1 MAVMPQERTEP
12 DYRSLVELLPQTL
25 FEIDAGGRFTFANRT
40 GFECFGYR
48 PEELAGHVSA
58 LDFFISEDRPRL
70 RRNIQRILDGEPIAG
85 SEYTALKKDGRT
97 FPVIISAN
105 AIVEGGKTSGLRGV
119 IIDITEIKRT
129 HDLLRESEARY
140 HDLLET
146 MSEGFAIV
154 NAKTVLTYVNIR
166 LCDMLGYAFDE
177 MVGKKVAWFLDAE
190 NKRILLENYKKR
202 RKGGS
207 DSYELTWTRRDG
219 TPIATIMS
227 PQPVHGEGGRFIG
240 SYSVITDVTL
250 LKKTEASLKQRERQL
265 EDQTRFLEEANTA
278 LRVLLKKR
286 EEDKDA
292 LEERMLSNVRDLVQP
307 YLEKLKNTRLS
318 ERQKT
323 YLEILDAHLTELTAP
338 FAHTL
343 TRAFQQLTP
352 SEIQVATLIRSGN
365 TTKQTAE
372 ILGLSLRTVEFH
384 RDNIRKKVGLKG
396 CKTNLRSFLISLQ

>member
-1 MAVMPQERTEP
+1 MDAFGAEP
-12 DYRSLVELLPQTL
+12 DYRNLVELLPQTL
-25 FEIDAGGRFTFANRT
+25 FEIDALGRFTFANRT

-48 PEELAGHVSA
+48 PEDLEGRFSA
-58 LDFFISEDRPRL
+58 FDFFISEDRSRL
-70 RRNIQRILDGEPIAG
+70 GRNIKRILDGEPTAG
-85 SEYTALKKDGRT
+85 SEYTALRKDGRT

-105 AIVEGGKTSGLRGV
+105 AIVVEGKASGLRGV
-119 IIDITEIKRT
+119 IIDITEIKRA
-129 HDLLRESEARY
+129 HNLLRESEARY
-140 HDLLET
+140 HGLLEK
-146 MSEGFAIV
+146 MNEGFAIV
-154 NAKTVLTYVNIR
+154 DAKTILTYVNVR

-202 RKGGS
+202 RQGRS
-207 DSYELTWTRRDG
+207 DSYELVWTRRDG
-219 TPIATIMS
+219 SPIATIMS
-227 PQPVHGEGGRFIG
+227 PKPLYAEQGHFIG

-250 LKKTEASLKQRERQL
+250 LKKTEDALRQRERQL
-265 EDQTRFLEEANTA
+265 EDQARYLEEANTA

-286 EEDKDA
+286 EEDKTA
-292 LEERMLSNVRDLVQP
+292 LEEQMLSNVRDLVQP
-307 YLEKLKNTRLS
+307 YLEKLKKTRLS

-323 YLEILDAHLTELTAP
+323 YLDILDAHLTELTAS

-343 TRAFQQLTP
+343 TRAFRQLTP

-384 RDNIRKKVGLKG
+384 RDNIREKVGLKKS
-396 CKTNLRSFLISLQ
+396 KTNLRSFLISLT